1 MGEEHAQRSES
12 LAWVL
17 GMDVVLQKPKQNAGP
32 PLFQKFSKTIQKS
45 GGAKLSPTP
54 AVGNAAKGL

>member
-1 MGEEHAQRSES
+1 
-12 LAWVL
+12 
-17 GMDVVLQKPKQNAGP
+17 MDVVLQKQKQNTGP

-54 AVGNAAKGL
+54 AVGNAAKCLWLWLKAS